1 MLRTHG
7 NGCTGPVVTPD
18 GAERRS
24 GAQGSRAA
32 TVPAALDSGAR
43 PGWQAAKW
51 RPAAAPLRRH
61 RDPPPGSRYHG
72 RMTMS
77 LIVAVD
83 TGGTFTDI
91 AAFDMERGEVSYA
104 KALTTYGDLVE
115 GVMECVAE
123 AKVDLSRAPARQARH
138 DAWSSTPCSSA
149 PAPGRRWSTTKG
161 FRDTL
166 ELARGNRT
174 NPFDIEFRRAPP
186 LIPRALRFE
195 IDERVHGRGEVLAEP
210 DPEEVDRL
218 AEIIAGLDVEAV
230 AVSFLNAY
238 RDDRNERAV
247 AERLRA
253 RLPRIYVTA
262 GTELT
267 REWYEYE
274 RCCTAAANAVVG
286 PRMAAYAAA
295 AGNGA
300 SAKAGFESTLYMM
313 GSNGGVLSVERTLRE
328 PIALIES
335 GPVGGCIGAGA
346 YGEALGIPNL
356 IAFDMG
362 GTTAKCAVIQGGAFG
377 LSSPYFVGGY
387 DTGFPIRGSVVD
399 IVEVGAGG
407 GSIAWVDAGGRL
419 RIGPKS
425 AGSDPGPV
433 AFGRGGTEPT
443 VTDANLVLGRIGA
456 GVFLGGG
463 LELDRDA
470 ASAAIR
476 ERVAGPIGMADR
488 PVEATAEG
496 MLAIAAVT
504 MTGAIRQITVERG
517 HDPRDFTLFAFGGSG
532 PLYASSLARELEI
545 GTVIVPPEPGNFSA
559 IGMLLADARL
569 DVART
574 MIRDLDDANLPEI
587 REAFAEA
594 DRHGAGIVAA
604 EVPGAEAT
612 LARSIEMRYRGQKHS
627 FVMPLTEI
635 GGAAALR
642 AAFEAYYRDRFGHS
656 DGIAPIEIVGI
667 RVSAYARTEKPDLA
681 RLPRREDAAGAAPA
695 SRPVWFGAA
704 GGWIE
709 TPVRRRASL
718 PAGFAAEGPLIVEE
732 YGATTVIGPGDTCR
746 LGALGEIRIAIG
758 D

>member
-1 MLRTHG
+1 
-7 NGCTGPVVTPD
+7 
-18 GAERRS
+18 
-24 GAQGSRAA
+24 
-32 TVPAALDSGAR
+32 
-43 PGWQAAKW
+43 
-51 RPAAAPLRRH
+51 
-61 RDPPPGSRYHG
+61 
-72 RMTMS
+72 MS

-91 AAFDMERGEVSYA
+91 AAFDMERGEVAYA
-104 KALTTYGDLVE
+104 KALTTYGDLVD
-115 GVMECVAE
+115 GVMACVDE
-123 AKVDLSRAPARQARH
+123 AGVDLARALLVKHGTTLVINTLLQRSGAKA
-138 DAWSSTPCSSA
+138 ALV
-149 PAPGRRWSTTKG
+149 TTKG

-195 IDERVHGRGEVLAEP
+195 VKERVHGRGEVLAEP
-210 DPEEVDRL
+210 DPEEIDRL
-218 AEIIAGLDVEAV
+218 AELIAGLDVEAV

-247 AERLRA
+247 AERLRE
-253 RLPRIYVTA
+253 RLPGIYVTA

-286 PRMAAYAAA
+286 PRMADYTARLERRLAE
-295 AGNGA
+295 G
-300 SAKAGFESTLYMM
+300 GFASTLYMM
-313 GSNGGVLSVERTLRE
+313 GSNGGVLSVDRTLRE

-346 YGEALGIPNL
+346 YGEALGIPDL

-362 GTTAKCAVIQGGAFG
+362 GTTAKCAVIRDGRFG

-407 GSIAWVDAGGRL
+407 GSIAWVDAEKRL
-419 RIGPKS
+419 RIGPRS

-463 LELDRDA
+463 LGLDAGA
-470 ASAAIR
+470 ASTAIAD
-476 ERVAGPIGMADR
+476 RVAGPIGMGDR
-488 PVEATAEG
+488 AVEETAEG
-496 MLAIAAVT
+496 MLALAAVT

-517 HDPRDFTLFAFGGSG
+517 YDPRDFALFAFGGSG
-532 PLYASSLARELEI
+532 PIYGSALARELDI
-545 GTVIVPPEPGNFSA
+545 RTVIVPPEPGNFSA

-574 MIRDLDDANLPEI
+574 MIRDLDGEGTLSEI
-587 REAFAEA
+587 RAAFAEA
-594 DRHGAGIVAA
+594 DRHGAEIVAT
-604 EVPGAEAT
+604 EVPGAAAT
-612 LARSIEMRYRGQKHS
+612 LVRSIELRYRGQKHS
-627 FVMPLTEI
+627 FVVPVSEI
-635 GGAAALR
+635 GDASSLR
-642 AAFEAYYRDRFGHS
+642 GAFEAYYRDRFGHS
-656 DGIAPIEIVGI
+656 DEAAPIEIVGI
-667 RVSAYARTEKPDLA
+667 RVSAYAQTRKPDLA
-681 RLPRREDAAGAAPA
+681 RLPRTDDAAGETPT

-709 TPVRRRASL
+709 TPVRRRAAL
-718 PAGFAAEGPLIVEE
+718 PPGFAAEGPLIVEE
-732 YGATTVIGPGDTCR
+732 YGATTVIGPGDGCIV
-746 LGALGEIRIAIG
+746 GALGEIRIEVG
-758 D
+758 N

>member
-1 MLRTHG
+1 
-7 NGCTGPVVTPD
+7 
-18 GAERRS
+18 
-24 GAQGSRAA
+24 
-32 TVPAALDSGAR
+32 
-43 PGWQAAKW
+43 
-51 RPAAAPLRRH
+51 
-61 RDPPPGSRYHG
+61 
-72 RMTMS
+72 MS

-91 AAFDMERGEVSYA
+91 AAFDMERGEVAYA
-104 KALTTYGDLVE
+104 KALTTYGDLVD
-115 GVMECVAE
+115 GVMACVDE
-123 AKVDLSRAPARQARH
+123 AGVDLARALLVKHGTTLVINTLLQRSGAKA
-138 DAWSSTPCSSA
+138 ALV
-149 PAPGRRWSTTKG
+149 TTKG

-174 NPFDIEFRRAPP
+174 NPFDIGFRRAPP

-195 IDERVHGRGEVLAEP
+195 VEERVHGRGEVLAEP
-210 DPEEVDRL
+210 EPEEIDRL
-218 AEIIAGLDVEAV
+218 AELIAGLDVEAV

-247 AERLRA
+247 AERLRE
-253 RLPRIYVTA
+253 RLPGIYVTA

-286 PRMAAYAAA
+286 PRMADYTARLERRLAE
-295 AGNGA
+295 G
-300 SAKAGFESTLYMM
+300 GFASTLYMM
-313 GSNGGVLSVERTLRE
+313 GSNGGVLSVDRTLRE

-346 YGEALGIPNL
+346 YGKALGIPNL

-362 GTTAKCAVIQGGAFG
+362 GTTAKCAVIRDGEFG
-377 LSSPYFVGGY
+377 LRSPYFVGGY

-407 GSIAWVDAGGRL
+407 GSIAWVDGEKRL

-456 GVFLGGG
+456 GVFLAGG
-463 LELDRDA
+463 LELDADA
-470 ASAAIR
+470 ASSAIAD
-476 ERVAGPIGMADR
+476 RVAGPIGMGGRAI
-488 PVEATAEG
+488 EETAEG
-496 MLAIAAVT
+496 MLALAAVT

-517 HDPRDFTLFAFGGSG
+517 YDPRDFALFAFGGSG
-532 PLYASSLARELEI
+532 PIYGSLLARELDI
-545 GTVIVPPEPGNFSA
+545 GTVVVPPEPGNFSA

-574 MIRDLDDANLPEI
+574 MIRDLNDGTLPEI
-587 REAFAEA
+587 RAAFAEA
-594 DRHGAGIVAA
+594 DRHGTDIVAA
-604 EVPGAEAT
+604 EVPGATAT
-612 LARSIEMRYRGQKHS
+612 LARSIELRYRGQKHS
-627 FVMPLTEI
+627 FVVPVTEI
-635 GGAAALR
+635 VDAAQLR
-642 AAFEAYYRDRFGHS
+642 RAFETYYRDRFGHS
-656 DGIAPIEIVGI
+656 DAAAPIEIVGI
-667 RVSAYARTEKPDLA
+667 RVSAYAQTDKPALA
-681 RLPRREDAAGAAPA
+681 RLPRAEDTAGGAPA

-709 TPVRRRASL
+709 TPVRRRAAL
-718 PAGFAAEGPLIVEE
+718 PSGFQAGGPLVVEE
-732 YGATTVIGPGDTCR
+732 YGATTVIGPGDRCIV
-746 LGALGEIRIAIG
+746 GELGEIRIAIG
-758 D
+758 DR

>member
-1 MLRTHG
+1 
-7 NGCTGPVVTPD
+7 
-18 GAERRS
+18 
-24 GAQGSRAA
+24 
-32 TVPAALDSGAR
+32 
-43 PGWQAAKW
+43 
-51 RPAAAPLRRH
+51 
-61 RDPPPGSRYHG
+61 
-72 RMTMS
+72 MS

-91 AAFDMERGEVSYA
+91 AAFDMERGEVAYA
-104 KALTTYGDLVE
+104 KALTTYGDLVD
-115 GVMECVAE
+115 GVMACVDE
-123 AKVDLSRAPARQARH
+123 ARVDLARALLVKHGTTLVINTLLQRSGAKA
-138 DAWSSTPCSSA
+138 ALV
-149 PAPGRRWSTTKG
+149 TTKG

-195 IDERVHGRGEVLAEP
+195 VDERVHGRGEVLAEP
-210 DPEEVDRL
+210 DPEEIDRL
-218 AEIIAGLDVEAV
+218 AELIAGLDVEAV

-247 AERLRA
+247 AERLRE
-253 RLPRIYVTA
+253 RLPGIYVTA

-286 PRMAAYAAA
+286 PRMADYTARLERRLAE
-295 AGNGA
+295 G
-300 SAKAGFESTLYMM
+300 GFASTLYMM
-313 GSNGGVLSVERTLRE
+313 GSNGGVLSVDRTLRE

-346 YGEALGIPNL
+346 YGKALGIPNL

-362 GTTAKCAVIQGGAFG
+362 GTTAKCAVIRDGEFG
-377 LSSPYFVGGY
+377 LRSPYFVGGY

-407 GSIAWVDAGGRL
+407 GSIAWVDEEKRL

-456 GVFLGGG
+456 GVFLAGG
-463 LELDRDA
+463 LELDADA
-470 ASAAIR
+470 ASSAIAD
-476 ERVAGPIGMADR
+476 RVAGPIGMGGRAI
-488 PVEATAEG
+488 EETAEG
-496 MLAIAAVT
+496 MLALAAVT

-517 HDPRDFTLFAFGGSG
+517 YDPRDFALFAFGGSG
-532 PLYASSLARELEI
+532 PIYGSLLARELDI
-545 GTVIVPPEPGNFSA
+545 GTVVVPPEPGNFSA

-574 MIRDLDDANLPEI
+574 MIRDLNDGTLPEI
-587 REAFAEA
+587 RAAFAEA
-594 DRHGAGIVAA
+594 DRHGTDIVAA
-604 EVPGAEAT
+604 EVPGATAT
-612 LARSIEMRYRGQKHS
+612 LARSIELRYRGQKHS
-627 FVMPLTEI
+627 FVVPVTEI
-635 GGAAALR
+635 VDAAQLR
-642 AAFEAYYRDRFGHS
+642 RAFETYYRDRFGHS
-656 DGIAPIEIVGI
+656 DAAAPIEIVGI
-667 RVSAYARTEKPDLA
+667 RVSAYAQTDKPALA
-681 RLPRREDAAGAAPA
+681 RLPRAEDTAGGAPA

-709 TPVRRRASL
+709 TPVRRRAAL
-718 PAGFAAEGPLIVEE
+718 PSGFQAGGPLVVEE
-732 YGATTVIGPGDTCR
+732 YGATTVIGPGDRCIV
-746 LGALGEIRIAIG
+746 GELGEIRIAIG
-758 D
+758 DR

>member
-1 MLRTHG
+1 
-7 NGCTGPVVTPD
+7 
-18 GAERRS
+18 
-24 GAQGSRAA
+24 
-32 TVPAALDSGAR
+32 
-43 PGWQAAKW
+43 
-51 RPAAAPLRRH
+51 
-61 RDPPPGSRYHG
+61 
-72 RMTMS
+72 MS

-91 AAFDMERGEVSYA
+91 AAFDMERGEVAYA
-104 KALTTYGDLVE
+104 KALTTYGDLVD
-115 GVMECVAE
+115 GVMACVDE
-123 AKVDLSRAPARQARH
+123 AGVDLARALLVKHGTTLVINTLLQRSGAKA
-138 DAWSSTPCSSA
+138 ALV
-149 PAPGRRWSTTKG
+149 TTKG

-174 NPFDIEFRRAPP
+174 NPFDIGFRRAPP

-195 IDERVHGRGEVLAEP
+195 VDERVHGRGEVLAEP
-210 DPEEVDRL
+210 DPEEIDRL
-218 AEIIAGLDVEAV
+218 AELIAGLDVEAV

-247 AERLRA
+247 AERLRE
-253 RLPRIYVTA
+253 RLPGIYVTA

-286 PRMAAYAAA
+286 PRMADYTARLERRLAE
-295 AGNGA
+295 G
-300 SAKAGFESTLYMM
+300 GFASTLYMM
-313 GSNGGVLSVERTLRE
+313 GSNGGVLSVDRTLRE

-346 YGEALGIPNL
+346 YGKALGLPNL

-362 GTTAKCAVIQGGAFG
+362 GTTAKCAVIRDGEFG
-377 LSSPYFVGGY
+377 LRSPYFVGGY

-407 GSIAWVDAGGRL
+407 GSIAWVDGEKRL

-456 GVFLGGG
+456 GVFLAGG
-463 LELDRDA
+463 LELDADA
-470 ASAAIR
+470 ASSAIAD
-476 ERVAGPIGMADR
+476 RVAGPIGMGGRAI
-488 PVEATAEG
+488 EETAEG
-496 MLAIAAVT
+496 MLALAAVT

-517 HDPRDFTLFAFGGSG
+517 YDPRDFALFAFGGSG
-532 PLYASSLARELEI
+532 PIYGSLLARELDI
-545 GTVIVPPEPGNFSA
+545 GTVVVPPEPGNFSA

-574 MIRDLDDANLPEI
+574 MIRDLNDGTLPEI
-587 REAFAEA
+587 RAAFAEA
-594 DRHGAGIVAA
+594 DRHGTDIVAA
-604 EVPGAEAT
+604 EVPGATAT
-612 LARSIEMRYRGQKHS
+612 LARSIELRYRGQKHS
-627 FVMPLTEI
+627 FVIPVTGISDASE
-635 GGAAALR
+635 LR
-642 AAFEAYYRDRFGHS
+642 QAFEAYYRERFGHS
-656 DGIAPIEIVGI
+656 DSTAPIEIVGI
-667 RVSAYARTEKPDLA
+667 RVSAYAQTDKPALT
-681 RLPRREDAAGAAPA
+681 RLPRAEDTAGGAPA

-709 TPVRRRASL
+709 TSVRRRAAL
-718 PAGFAAEGPLIVEE
+718 PAGFQAEGPLVVEE
-732 YGATTVIGPGDTCR
+732 YGATTVIGPGDRCIV
-746 LGALGEIRIAIG
+746 GGLGEIRIAIG
-758 D
+758 DR

>member
-1 MLRTHG
+1 
-7 NGCTGPVVTPD
+7 
-18 GAERRS
+18 
-24 GAQGSRAA
+24 
-32 TVPAALDSGAR
+32 
-43 PGWQAAKW
+43 
-51 RPAAAPLRRH
+51 
-61 RDPPPGSRYHG
+61 
-72 RMTMS
+72 MTMS

-123 AKVDLSRAPARQARH
+123 AKVDLSRALLAKHGTTLVINTLLQRSGARA
-138 DAWSSTPCSSA
+138 ALV
-149 PAPGRRWSTTKG
+149 TTKG

-253 RLPRIYVTA
+253 RLPGIYVTA

-286 PRMAAYAAA
+286 PRMAAYAARLERRL
-295 AGNGA
+295 GE
-300 SAKAGFESTLYMM
+300 SGFESTLYMM

-496 MLAIAAVT
+496 MLALAAVT

-574 MIRDLDDANLPEI
+574 MIRDLDDASLPEI

-635 GGAAALR
+635 RGAAALR

-667 RVSAYARTEKPDLA
+667 RVGAYARTEKPDLA

>member
-1 MLRTHG
+1 MMA
-7 NGCTGPVVTPD
+7 P
-18 GAERRS
+18 
-24 GAQGSRAA
+24 RA
-32 TVPAALDSGAR
+32 L
-43 PGWQAAKW
+43 
-51 RPAAAPLRRH
+51 
-61 RDPPPGSRYHG
+61 
-72 RMTMS
+72 S
-77 LIVAVD
+77 LVVAVD

-91 AAFDMERGEVSYA
+91 AAFDMERGEVVYA
-104 KALTTYGDLVE
+104 KALTTYGDLVD
-115 GVMECVAE
+115 GVMACVDE
-123 AKVDLSRAPARQARH
+123 AGVDLARALLVKHGTTLVINTLLQRSGAKA
-138 DAWSSTPCSSA
+138 ALV
-149 PAPGRRWSTTKG
+149 TTKG

-186 LIPRALRFE
+186 LIPRTLRFE
-195 IDERVHGRGEVLAEP
+195 VEERVHGRGEVLAEP
-210 DPEEVDRL
+210 APEEIDRL
-218 AEIIAGLDVEAV
+218 AEVIAGLDVEAV
-230 AVSFLNAY
+230 AVSLLNAY

-247 AERLRA
+247 AERLRE
-253 RLPRIYVTA
+253 RLPGTYVTA

-286 PRMAAYAAA
+286 PRMADYTARLELRLAE
-295 AGNGA
+295 G
-300 SAKAGFESTLYMM
+300 GFASTLYMM
-313 GSNGGVLSVERTLRE
+313 GSNGGVLSVDRTLRE

-346 YGEALGIPNL
+346 YGEALGIPDL

-362 GTTAKCAVIQGGAFG
+362 GTTAKCAVIRDGRFG

-407 GSIAWVDAGGRL
+407 GSIAWVDAEKRL

-433 AFGRGGTEPT
+433 AFGRGGIEPT

-463 LELDRDA
+463 LGLDADA
-470 ASAAIR
+470 ASTAISD
-476 ERVAGPIGMADR
+476 RVAGPIGMGGRA
-488 PVEATAEG
+488 VEETAEG
-496 MLAIAAVT
+496 MLALAAVT

-517 HDPRDFTLFAFGGSG
+517 YDPRDFALFTFGGSG
-532 PLYASSLARELEI
+532 PIYGSALARELDI
-545 GTVIVPPEPGNFSA
+545 RTVIVPPEPGNFSA

-574 MIRDLDDANLPEI
+574 MIRDLDGEETLPEI

-594 DRHGAGIVAA
+594 DRHGAEIVAA
-604 EVPGAEAT
+604 EVPGAAAT
-612 LARSIEMRYRGQKHS
+612 LARSIELRYRGQKHS
-627 FVMPLTEI
+627 FVVPVSEI
-635 GGAAALR
+635 GDASSLR
-642 AAFEAYYRDRFGHS
+642 KAFEAYYRDRFGHS
-656 DGIAPIEIVGI
+656 DEAAPIEIVGI
-667 RVSAYARTEKPDLA
+667 RVSAYAQTRKPDLA
-681 RLPRREDAAGAAPA
+681 RLPRGDDAAGEAPG

-709 TPVRRRASL
+709 TPVRRRAAL
-718 PAGFAAEGPLIVEE
+718 PADFAAEGPMIVEE
-732 YGATTVIGPGDTCR
+732 YGATTVIGPGDGCIV
-746 LGALGEIRIAIG
+746 GALGEIRIEVG

>member
-1 MLRTHG
+1 
-7 NGCTGPVVTPD
+7 
-18 GAERRS
+18 
-24 GAQGSRAA
+24 
-32 TVPAALDSGAR
+32 
-43 PGWQAAKW
+43 
-51 RPAAAPLRRH
+51 
-61 RDPPPGSRYHG
+61 
-72 RMTMS
+72 MS

-91 AAFDMERGEVSYA
+91 AAFDMERGEVAYA
-104 KALTTYGDLVE
+104 KALTTYGDLVD
-115 GVMECVAE
+115 GVMACVDE
-123 AKVDLSRAPARQARH
+123 ARVDLARALLVKHGTTLVINTLLQRSGAKA
-138 DAWSSTPCSSA
+138 ALV
-149 PAPGRRWSTTKG
+149 TTKG

-195 IDERVHGRGEVLAEP
+195 VDERVHGRGEVLAEP
-210 DPEEVDRL
+210 DPEEIDRL
-218 AEIIAGLDVEAV
+218 AELIAGLDVEAV
-230 AVSFLNAY
+230 AVSLLNAY

-247 AERLRA
+247 AERLRE
-253 RLPRIYVTA
+253 RLPGIYVTA

-286 PRMAAYAAA
+286 PRMADYTARLERRLAD
-295 AGNGA
+295 G
-300 SAKAGFESTLYMM
+300 GFASTLYMM
-313 GSNGGVLSVERTLRE
+313 GSNGGVLSVDRTLRE

-346 YGEALGIPNL
+346 YGEALGIPDL

-362 GTTAKCAVIQGGAFG
+362 GTTAKCAVIRDGRFG
-377 LSSPYFVGGY
+377 LRSPYFVGGY

-407 GSIAWVDAGGRL
+407 GSIAWVDEEKRL

-433 AFGRGGTEPT
+433 AYGRGGTEPT

-463 LELDRDA
+463 LELDAGA
-470 ASAAIR
+470 ASSAIA
-476 ERVAGPIGMADR
+476 ERVAGPIGMGGRA
-488 PVEATAEG
+488 VEETAEG
-496 MLAIAAVT
+496 MLALAAVT

-517 HDPRDFTLFAFGGSG
+517 YDPRDFALFAFGGSG
-532 PLYASSLARELEI
+532 PIYGSALARELDI
-545 GTVIVPPEPGNFSA
+545 RTVIVPPEPGNFSA

-574 MIRDLDDANLPEI
+574 MIRDLDGEGTLAEI

-594 DRHGAGIVAA
+594 DRHGAEIVAA
-604 EVPGAEAT
+604 EVPGAAAT
-612 LARSIEMRYRGQKHS
+612 LARSIELRYRGQKHS
-627 FVMPLTEI
+627 FVVPVTEI
-635 GGAAALR
+635 VDAAQLR
-642 AAFEAYYRDRFGHS
+642 RAFETYYRDRFGHS
-656 DGIAPIEIVGI
+656 DAAAPIEIVGI
-667 RVSAYARTEKPDLA
+667 RVGAYAQTRKPELA
-681 RLPRREDAAGAAPA
+681 RLPRAEDAAQTAPA

-709 TPVRRRASL
+709 TPVRRRAAL

-732 YGATTVIGPGDTCR
+732 YGATTVIGPGDGCIV
-746 LGALGEIRIAIG
+746 GELGEIRIEVG

>member
-1 MLRTHG
+1 MT
-7 NGCTGPVVTPD
+7 
-18 GAERRS
+18 
-24 GAQGSRAA
+24 
-32 TVPAALDSGAR
+32 R
-43 PGWQAAKW
+43 PK
-51 RPAAAPLRRH
+51 
-61 RDPPPGSRYHG
+61 
-72 RMTMS
+72 S

-91 AAFDMERGEVSYA
+91 AAFDLDCGEVAYA
-104 KALTTYGDLVE
+104 KALTTYGDLVD
-115 GVMECVAE
+115 GVMDCVAE
-123 AKVDLSRAPARQARH
+123 AGVDLTRALLAKHGTTLVINTLLQRSGAK
-138 DAWSSTPCSSA
+138 AA
-149 PAPGRRWSTTKG
+149 LVTTKG

-166 ELARGNRT
+166 EIARGNRT
-174 NPFDIEFRRAPP
+174 NPFDIGFRRADP

-195 IDERVHGRGEVLAEP
+195 IDERVHGRGEILAEP
-210 DPEEVDRL
+210 APDEIDRL
-218 AEIIAGLDVEAV
+218 AETIAGLDVEAV

-253 RLPRIYVTA
+253 RLPGIYVTA
-262 GTELT
+262 GTEIT

-286 PRMAAYAAA
+286 PRMATYAARLERRL
-295 AGNGA
+295 GEG
-300 SAKAGFESTLYMM
+300 GFTSTLYMM

-346 YGEALGIPNL
+346 YGEALGIPDL

-362 GTTAKCAVIQGGAFG
+362 GTTAKCAVIQGGRFG
-377 LSSPYFVGGY
+377 LSAPYFVGGY

-407 GSIAWVDAGGRL
+407 GSLAWVDAERRL
-419 RIGPKS
+419 HIGPRS

-433 AFGRGGTEPT
+433 AFGRGGVEPT

-456 GVFLGGG
+456 GTFLGGG

-470 ASAAIR
+470 AVAAVR
-476 ERVAGPIGMADR
+476 ERVARPLGMDDR
-488 PVEATAEG
+488 PIEATAEG
-496 MLAIAAVT
+496 MLALAAVT
-504 MTGAIRQITVERG
+504 MTGAIRRITVERG
-517 HDPRDFTLFAFGGSG
+517 HDPRDFALFVFGGSG
-532 PLYASSLARELEI
+532 PIYGSALARELDI

-574 MIRDLDDANLPEI
+574 MIRDLDDADLPEI
-587 REAFAEA
+587 REALVEAE
-594 DRHGAGIVAA
+594 RHGADIVAA
-604 EVPGAEAT
+604 EVPGAAAT

-627 FVMPLTEI
+627 FVMSLTGI
-635 GGAAALR
+635 GDAAALR
-642 AAFEAYYRDRFGHS
+642 AAFEAYYRERFGHS
-656 DGIAPIEIVGI
+656 DPAAPIEIVGI
-667 RVSAYARTEKPDLA
+667 RVSAYANTGKPDLA
-681 RLPRREDAAGAAPA
+681 RLPRFEDGAAAPQS

-709 TPVRRRASL
+709 TPVRRRAAL

-732 YGATTVIGPGDTCR
+732 YGATTVLAPGDRCVV
-746 LGALGEIRIAIG
+746 GALGEIRIAIG

>member
-1 MLRTHG
+1 M
-7 NGCTGPVVTPD
+7 
-18 GAERRS
+18 
-24 GAQGSRAA
+24 AQ
-32 TVPAALDSGAR
+32 TLP
-43 PGWQAAKW
+43 
-51 RPAAAPLRRH
+51 
-61 RDPPPGSRYHG
+61 
-72 RMTMS
+72 

-91 AAFDMERGEVSYA
+91 AAFDMVRGEVSYA
-104 KALTTYGDLVE
+104 KALTTYGDLVD
-115 GVMECVAE
+115 GVMACVAE
-123 AKVDLSRAPARQARH
+123 AGVDLSRALLVKH
-138 DAWSSTPCSSA
+138 
-149 PAPGRRWSTTKG
+149 GTTLVINTLLQRSGAKAALVTTRG

-174 NPFDIEFRRAPP
+174 NPFDIAFRRADP

-195 IDERVHGRGEVLAEP
+195 VNERVHGRGEVLAEP
-210 DPEEVDRL
+210 DPGEIDRL

-238 RDDRNERAV
+238 RDDRNESA
-247 AERLRA
+247 AAQRLRA
-253 RLPRIYVTA
+253 RLPGIYVTA
-262 GTELT
+262 GAELT

-286 PRMAAYAAA
+286 PRMADYTARLERRL
-295 AGNGA
+295 
-300 SAKAGFESTLYMM
+300 SEAGFASTLYMM
-313 GSNGGVLSVERTLRE
+313 GSNGGVLSVDRTLRE

-346 YGEALGIPNL
+346 YGRALGIPDL

-362 GTTAKCAVIQGGAFG
+362 GTTAKCAVIQGGEFG
-377 LSSPYFVGGY
+377 LRSPYFVGGY

-407 GSIAWVDAGGRL
+407 GSVAWVDDEKRL
-419 RIGPKS
+419 HIGPRS

-463 LELDRDA
+463 LELDPEA
-470 ASAAIR
+470 ASSAIV
-476 ERVAGPIGMADR
+476 ERVAQPIGMDDR
-488 PVEATAEG
+488 PIEATAEG
-496 MLAIAAVT
+496 ILSLAAVT

-517 HDPRDFTLFAFGGSG
+517 YDPRDFALFAFGGSG
-532 PLYASSLARELEI
+532 PLYASALARELDI
-545 GTVIVPPEPGNFSA
+545 RSVIVPPEPGNFSA

-574 MIRDLDDANLPEI
+574 MIRDLGEETLPEI

-594 DRHGAGIVAA
+594 DRHGMDIVAA
-604 EVPGAEAT
+604 EVPGATAT
-612 LARSIEMRYRGQKHS
+612 LARSIELRYRGQKHS
-627 FVMPLTEI
+627 FVIPVTGI
-635 GGAAALR
+635 GAAAALR
-642 AAFEAYYRDRFGHS
+642 EAFEAYYRERFGHS
-656 DGIAPIEIVGI
+656 DSTAPIEIVGI
-667 RVSAYARTEKPDLA
+667 RVSAYAHTEKPDLA
-681 RLPRREDAAGAAPA
+681 RLPRSREAAGGAPA

-704 GGWIE
+704 GGWID
-709 TPVRRRASL
+709 TPVRRRSAL
-718 PAGFAAEGPLIVEE
+718 PPGFAAEGPLIVEE
-732 YGATTVIGPGDTCR
+732 YGATTVIGPGDGCI
-746 LGALGEIRIAIG
+746 LGELGEIRIAIG

>member
-1 MLRTHG
+1 
-7 NGCTGPVVTPD
+7 
-18 GAERRS
+18 
-24 GAQGSRAA
+24 
-32 TVPAALDSGAR
+32 
-43 PGWQAAKW
+43 
-51 RPAAAPLRRH
+51 
-61 RDPPPGSRYHG
+61 
-72 RMTMS
+72 MS

-91 AAFDMERGEVSYA
+91 AAFDMERGEVAYA
-104 KALTTYGDLVE
+104 KALTTYGDLVD
-115 GVMECVAE
+115 GVMACVDE
-123 AKVDLSRAPARQARH
+123 ARVDLARALLVKHGTTLVINTLLQRSGAKA
-138 DAWSSTPCSSA
+138 ALV
-149 PAPGRRWSTTKG
+149 TTKG

-195 IDERVHGRGEVLAEP
+195 VDERVHGRGEVLAEP
-210 DPEEVDRL
+210 DPEEIDRL
-218 AEIIAGLDVEAV
+218 AELIAGLDVEAV

-247 AERLRA
+247 AARLRERL
-253 RLPRIYVTA
+253 PGIYVTA

-286 PRMAAYAAA
+286 PRMADYTARLERRLAE
-295 AGNGA
+295 G
-300 SAKAGFESTLYMM
+300 GFASTLYMM
-313 GSNGGVLSVERTLRE
+313 GSNGGVLSVDRTLRE

-346 YGEALGIPNL
+346 YGKALGIPNL

-362 GTTAKCAVIQGGAFG
+362 GTTAKCAVIRDGEFG
-377 LSSPYFVGGY
+377 LRSPYFVGGY

-407 GSIAWVDAGGRL
+407 GSIAWVDEEKRL

-456 GVFLGGG
+456 GVFLAGG
-463 LELDRDA
+463 LELDADA
-470 ASAAIR
+470 ASSAIAD
-476 ERVAGPIGMADR
+476 RVAGPIGMGGRAI
-488 PVEATAEG
+488 EETAEG
-496 MLAIAAVT
+496 MLALAAVT

-517 HDPRDFTLFAFGGSG
+517 YDPRDFALFAFGGSG
-532 PLYASSLARELEI
+532 PIYGSLLARELDI
-545 GTVIVPPEPGNFSA
+545 GTVVVPPEPGNFSA

-574 MIRDLDDANLPEI
+574 MIRDLNDGTLPEI
-587 REAFAEA
+587 RAAFAEA
-594 DRHGAGIVAA
+594 DRHGTDIVAA
-604 EVPGAEAT
+604 EVPGATAT
-612 LARSIEMRYRGQKHS
+612 LARSIELRYRGQKHS
-627 FVMPLTEI
+627 FVVPVTEI
-635 GGAAALR
+635 VDAAQLR
-642 AAFEAYYRDRFGHS
+642 RAFETYYRDRFGHS
-656 DGIAPIEIVGI
+656 DAAAPIEIVGI
-667 RVSAYARTEKPDLA
+667 RVSAYAQTDKPALA
-681 RLPRREDAAGAAPA
+681 RLPRAEDTAGGAPA

-709 TPVRRRASL
+709 TPVRRRAAL
-718 PAGFAAEGPLIVEE
+718 PSGFQAGGPLVVEE
-732 YGATTVIGPGDTCR
+732 YGATTVIGPGDRCIV
-746 LGALGEIRIAIG
+746 GELGEIRIAIG
-758 D
+758 DR

>member
-1 MLRTHG
+1 MT
-7 NGCTGPVVTPD
+7 
-18 GAERRS
+18 A
-24 GAQGSRAA
+24 RA
-32 TVPAALDSGAR
+32 
-43 PGWQAAKW
+43 
-51 RPAAAPLRRH
+51 
-61 RDPPPGSRYHG
+61 
-72 RMTMS
+72 MS

-91 AAFDMERGEVSYA
+91 AAFDMERGEVVYA
-104 KALTTYGDLVE
+104 KALTTYGDLVD
-115 GVMECVAE
+115 GVMACVAE
-123 AKVDLSRAPARQARH
+123 AGVDLARALLVKHGTTLVINTLLQRSGAKA
-138 DAWSSTPCSSA
+138 ALV
-149 PAPGRRWSTTKG
+149 TTKG

-195 IDERVHGRGEVLAEP
+195 VDERVHGRGEVLAEP
-210 DPEEVDRL
+210 EPEEVDRL
-218 AEIIAGLDVEAV
+218 AEAIAGLDVEAV

-247 AERLRA
+247 AERLRE
-253 RLPRIYVTA
+253 RLPGIYVTA

-286 PRMAAYAAA
+286 PRMADYAARLERRLA
-295 AGNGA
+295 DG
-300 SAKAGFESTLYMM
+300 GFESTLYMM
-313 GSNGGVLSVERTLRE
+313 GSNGGVLSVDRTLRE

-346 YGEALGIPNL
+346 YGKALGIPDL

-362 GTTAKCAVIQGGAFG
+362 GTTAKCAVIRDGAFG
-377 LSSPYFVGGY
+377 LRSPYFVGGY

-407 GSIAWVDAGGRL
+407 GSIAWVDGEKRL
-419 RIGPKS
+419 HVGPRS

-443 VTDANLVLGRIGA
+443 ITDANLVLGRIGA

-463 LELDRDA
+463 LELDAGA
-470 ASAAIR
+470 ASSAIA
-476 ERVAGPIGMADR
+476 ERVAEPVGMAGR
-488 PVEATAEG
+488 PIEETAEG
-496 MLAIAAVT
+496 MLALGAVT

-517 HDPRDFTLFAFGGSG
+517 YDPRDFALFVFGGSG
-532 PLYASSLARELEI
+532 PIYGSLLARELDI
-545 GTVIVPPEPGNFSA
+545 RSVIVPPEPGNFSA

-574 MIRDLDDANLPEI
+574 MIRDLGEETLPEI
-587 REAFAEA
+587 RAAFAEA

-604 EVPGAEAT
+604 EVPGAAAT
-612 LARSIEMRYRGQKHS
+612 LARSIELRYRGQKHS
-627 FVMPLTEI
+627 FVIPVTEI
-635 GGAAALR
+635 GDAAALR
-642 AAFEAYYRDRFGHS
+642 EAFEVYYRDRFGHS
-656 DGIAPIEIVGI
+656 DSAAPVEIVGI
-667 RVSAYARTEKPDLA
+667 RVSAYAQTDKPALA
-681 RLPRREDAAGAAPA
+681 RLPRAEDPAGGAAA

-709 TPVRRRASL
+709 TPVRRRAAL
-718 PAGFAAEGPLIVEE
+718 PAGFEAEGPLVVEE
-732 YGATTVIGPGDTCR
+732 YGATTVIGPGDRCIV
-746 LGALGEIRIAIG
+746 GGLGEIRIAIG

>member
-1 MLRTHG
+1 
-7 NGCTGPVVTPD
+7 
-18 GAERRS
+18 
-24 GAQGSRAA
+24 
-32 TVPAALDSGAR
+32 
-43 PGWQAAKW
+43 
-51 RPAAAPLRRH
+51 
-61 RDPPPGSRYHG
+61 
-72 RMTMS
+72 MS

-91 AAFDMERGEVSYA
+91 AAFDMERGEVAYA
-104 KALTTYGDLVE
+104 KALTTYGDLVD
-115 GVMECVAE
+115 GVMACVDE
-123 AKVDLSRAPARQARH
+123 AGVDLARALLVKHGTTLVINTLLQRSGAKA
-138 DAWSSTPCSSA
+138 ALV
-149 PAPGRRWSTTKG
+149 TTKG

-174 NPFDIEFRRAPP
+174 NPFDIGFRRAPP

-195 IDERVHGRGEVLAEP
+195 VEERVHGRGEVLAEP
-210 DPEEVDRL
+210 EPEEIDRL
-218 AEIIAGLDVEAV
+218 AELIAGLDVEAV

-247 AERLRA
+247 AERLRE
-253 RLPRIYVTA
+253 RLPGIYVTA

-286 PRMAAYAAA
+286 PRMADYTARLERRLAE
-295 AGNGA
+295 G
-300 SAKAGFESTLYMM
+300 GFASTLYMM
-313 GSNGGVLSVERTLRE
+313 GSNGGVLSVDRTLRE

-346 YGEALGIPNL
+346 YGKALGIPNL

-362 GTTAKCAVIQGGAFG
+362 GTTAKCAVIRDGEFG
-377 LSSPYFVGGY
+377 LRSPYFVGGY

-407 GSIAWVDAGGRL
+407 GSIAWVDEEKRL

-456 GVFLGGG
+456 GVFLAGG
-463 LELDRDA
+463 LELDADA
-470 ASAAIR
+470 ASSAIAD
-476 ERVAGPIGMADR
+476 RVAGPIGMGGRAI
-488 PVEATAEG
+488 EETAEG
-496 MLAIAAVT
+496 MLALAAVT

-517 HDPRDFTLFAFGGSG
+517 YDPRDFALFAFGGSG
-532 PLYASSLARELEI
+532 PIYGSLLARELDI
-545 GTVIVPPEPGNFSA
+545 GTVVVPPEPGNFSA

-574 MIRDLDDANLPEI
+574 MIRDLNDGTLPEI
-587 REAFAEA
+587 RAAFAEA
-594 DRHGAGIVAA
+594 DRHGTDIVAA
-604 EVPGAEAT
+604 EVPGATAT
-612 LARSIEMRYRGQKHS
+612 LARSIELRYRGQKHS
-627 FVMPLTEI
+627 FVIPVTGI
-635 GGAAALR
+635 SDASALR
-642 AAFEAYYRDRFGHS
+642 QAFEAYYRERFGHS
-656 DGIAPIEIVGI
+656 DSTAPIEIVGI
-667 RVSAYARTEKPDLA
+667 RVSAYAQTDKPALT
-681 RLPRREDAAGAAPA
+681 RLPRAEDAAGGAPA

-709 TPVRRRASL
+709 TPVRRRAAL
-718 PAGFAAEGPLIVEE
+718 PSGFQAEGPLVVEE
-732 YGATTVIGPGDTCR
+732 YGATTVIGPGDRCIV
-746 LGALGEIRIAIG
+746 GELGEIRIAIG
-758 D
+758 DR

>member
-1 MLRTHG
+1 
-7 NGCTGPVVTPD
+7 
-18 GAERRS
+18 
-24 GAQGSRAA
+24 
-32 TVPAALDSGAR
+32 
-43 PGWQAAKW
+43 
-51 RPAAAPLRRH
+51 
-61 RDPPPGSRYHG
+61 
-72 RMTMS
+72 MTKS

-91 AAFDMERGEVSYA
+91 AAFDTDRGEVAYA
-104 KALTTYGDLVE
+104 KALTTYADLVD
-115 GVMECVAE
+115 GVMACVAE
-123 AKVDLSRAPARQARH
+123 AGVDLARALLVKHGTTLVINTLLQHSGAK
-138 DAWSSTPCSSA
+138 SA
-149 PAPGRRWSTTKG
+149 LVTTKG

-174 NPFDIEFRRAPP
+174 NPFDIGFRRADP
-186 LIPRALRFE
+186 LIPRTLRFE
-195 IDERVHGRGEVLAEP
+195 VDERVHGRGEVLAEP
-210 DPEEVDRL
+210 APEDIDRL

-247 AERLRA
+247 AERLRE
-253 RLPRIYVTA
+253 RLPGIYVTA
-262 GTELT
+262 GAELT

-274 RCCTAAANAVVG
+274 RCCTVAANAVVG
-286 PRMAAYAAA
+286 PRMADYTARLERRLSE
-295 AGNGA
+295 G
-300 SAKAGFESTLYMM
+300 GFASTLYMM
-313 GSNGGVLSVERTLRE
+313 GSNGGVLSVDRTLRE

-346 YGEALGIPNL
+346 YARALGMPDL

-362 GTTAKCAVIQGGAFG
+362 GTTAKCAVIQGGEFG
-377 LSSPYFVGGY
+377 LRSPYFVGGY

-407 GSIAWVDAGGRL
+407 GSIAWVDEEKRL
-419 RIGPKS
+419 HIGPRS

-456 GVFLGGG
+456 GVFLAGG
-463 LELDRDA
+463 LELDADA
-470 ASAAIR
+470 ASSAIA
-476 ERVAGPIGMADR
+476 ERVARPIGMDDR
-488 PVEATAEG
+488 PIEATAEG
-496 MLAIAAVT
+496 ILSLAAVT

-517 HDPRDFTLFAFGGSG
+517 YDPRDFALFAFGGSG
-532 PLYASSLARELEI
+532 PLYASALARELDI
-545 GTVIVPPEPGNFSA
+545 RSVIVPPEPGNFSA

-574 MIRDLDDANLPEI
+574 MIRDFGEETLPEI
-587 REAFAEA
+587 RAAFADA
-594 DRHGAGIVAA
+594 DRHGVDIVAA
-604 EVPGAEAT
+604 EVPGATAT
-612 LARSIEMRYRGQKHS
+612 LARSIELRYRGQKHS
-627 FVMPLTEI
+627 FVIPVTDI

-642 AAFEAYYRDRFGHS
+642 EAFEAYYRERFGHS
-656 DGIAPIEIVGI
+656 DSTAPIEIVGI
-667 RVSAYARTEKPDLA
+667 RVSAYAHTEKPDLA
-681 RLPRREDAAGAAPA
+681 RLPRAEDAAADPPA

-709 TPVRRRASL
+709 TPVRRRAAL

-732 YGATTVIGPGDTCR
+732 YGATTVIGPGDRCIV
-746 LGALGEIRIAIG
+746 GALGEIRIAIG

>member
-1 MLRTHG
+1 
-7 NGCTGPVVTPD
+7 
-18 GAERRS
+18 
-24 GAQGSRAA
+24 
-32 TVPAALDSGAR
+32 
-43 PGWQAAKW
+43 
-51 RPAAAPLRRH
+51 
-61 RDPPPGSRYHG
+61 
-72 RMTMS
+72 MS

-91 AAFDMERGEVSYA
+91 AAFDMERGEVAYA
-104 KALTTYGDLVE
+104 KALTTYGDLVD
-115 GVMECVAE
+115 GVMACVDE
-123 AKVDLSRAPARQARH
+123 ARVDLARALLVKHGTTLVINTLLQRSGAKA
-138 DAWSSTPCSSA
+138 ALV
-149 PAPGRRWSTTKG
+149 TTKG

-195 IDERVHGRGEVLAEP
+195 VDERVHGRGEVLAEP
-210 DPEEVDRL
+210 DPEEIDRL
-218 AEIIAGLDVEAV
+218 AELIAGLDVEAV

-247 AERLRA
+247 AERLRE
-253 RLPRIYVTA
+253 RLPGIYVTT

-286 PRMAAYAAA
+286 PRMADYTARLERRLAE
-295 AGNGA
+295 G
-300 SAKAGFESTLYMM
+300 GFASTLYMM
-313 GSNGGVLSVERTLRE
+313 GSNGGVLSVDRTLRE

-346 YGEALGIPNL
+346 YGKALGIPNL

-362 GTTAKCAVIQGGAFG
+362 GTTAKCAVIRDGEFG
-377 LSSPYFVGGY
+377 LRSPYFVGGY

-407 GSIAWVDAGGRL
+407 GTIAWVDEEKRL

-456 GVFLGGG
+456 GVFLAGG
-463 LELDRDA
+463 LELDADA
-470 ASAAIR
+470 ASSAIAD
-476 ERVAGPIGMADR
+476 RVAGPIGMGGRAI
-488 PVEATAEG
+488 EETAEG
-496 MLAIAAVT
+496 MLALAAVT

-517 HDPRDFTLFAFGGSG
+517 YDPRDFALFAFGGSG
-532 PLYASSLARELEI
+532 PIYGSLLARELDI
-545 GTVIVPPEPGNFSA
+545 GTVVVPPEPGNFSA

-574 MIRDLDDANLPEI
+574 MIRDLNDGTLPEI
-587 REAFAEA
+587 RAAFAEA
-594 DRHGAGIVAA
+594 DRHGTDIVAA
-604 EVPGAEAT
+604 EVPGATAT
-612 LARSIEMRYRGQKHS
+612 LARSIELRYRGQKHS
-627 FVMPLTEI
+627 FVVPVTEI
-635 GGAAALR
+635 VDAAQLR
-642 AAFEAYYRDRFGHS
+642 RAFETYYRDRFGHS
-656 DGIAPIEIVGI
+656 DAAAPIEIVGI
-667 RVSAYARTEKPDLA
+667 RVSAYAQTDKPALA
-681 RLPRREDAAGAAPA
+681 RLPRAEDTAGGAPA

-709 TPVRRRASL
+709 TPVRRRAAL
-718 PAGFAAEGPLIVEE
+718 PSGFQAGGPLVVEE
-732 YGATTVIGPGDTCR
+732 YGATTVIGPGDRCIV
-746 LGALGEIRIAIG
+746 GELGEIRIAIG
-758 D
+758 DR

>member
-1 MLRTHG
+1 MM
-7 NGCTGPVVTPD
+7 
-18 GAERRS
+18 A
-24 GAQGSRAA
+24 SRA
-32 TVPAALDSGAR
+32 L
-43 PGWQAAKW
+43 
-51 RPAAAPLRRH
+51 
-61 RDPPPGSRYHG
+61 
-72 RMTMS
+72 S
-77 LIVAVD
+77 LVVAVD

-91 AAFDMERGEVSYA
+91 AAFDTERGEVVYA
-104 KALTTYGDLVE
+104 KALTTYGDLVD
-115 GVMECVAE
+115 GVMACVDE
-123 AKVDLSRAPARQARH
+123 AGADLARALLVKHGTTLVINTLLQRSGAKA
-138 DAWSSTPCSSA
+138 ALV
-149 PAPGRRWSTTKG
+149 TTKG

-186 LIPRALRFE
+186 LIPRTLRFE
-195 IDERVHGRGEVLAEP
+195 VDERVHGRGEVLAEP
-210 DPEEVDRL
+210 APEEIDRL
-218 AEIIAGLDVEAV
+218 AEVIAGLDVEAV
-230 AVSFLNAY
+230 AVSLLNAY

-247 AERLRA
+247 AERLRE
-253 RLPRIYVTA
+253 RLPGIYVTA

-286 PRMAAYAAA
+286 PRMADYTARLELRLAE
-295 AGNGA
+295 G
-300 SAKAGFESTLYMM
+300 GFASTLYMM
-313 GSNGGVLSVERTLRE
+313 GSNGGVLSVDRTLRE

-346 YGEALGIPNL
+346 YGEALGIPDL

-362 GTTAKCAVIQGGAFG
+362 GTTAKCAVIRDGRFG

-407 GSIAWVDAGGRL
+407 GSIAWVDAEKRL

-433 AFGRGGTEPT
+433 AFGRGGIEPT

-463 LELDRDA
+463 LGLDADA
-470 ASAAIR
+470 ASTAISD
-476 ERVAGPIGMADR
+476 RVAGPIGMGGRA
-488 PVEATAEG
+488 VEETAEG
-496 MLAIAAVT
+496 MLALAAVT

-517 HDPRDFTLFAFGGSG
+517 YDPRDFALFTFGGSG
-532 PLYASSLARELEI
+532 PIYGSALARELDI
-545 GTVIVPPEPGNFSA
+545 RTVIVPPEPGNFSA

-574 MIRDLDDANLPEI
+574 MIRDLDGEETLPEI
-587 REAFAEA
+587 RAAFAEA
-594 DRHGAGIVAA
+594 DRHGAEIVAA
-604 EVPGAEAT
+604 EVPGATAT
-612 LARSIEMRYRGQKHS
+612 LVRSIELRYRGQKHS
-627 FVMPLTEI
+627 FVVPVSEI
-635 GGAAALR
+635 GDASSLR
-642 AAFEAYYRDRFGHS
+642 KAFEAYYRDRFGHS
-656 DGIAPIEIVGI
+656 DEAAPIEIVGI
-667 RVSAYARTEKPDLA
+667 RVSAYAQTRKPDLA
-681 RLPRREDAAGAAPA
+681 RLPRGDDAASEAPG

-709 TPVRRRASL
+709 TPVRRRAAL
-718 PAGFAAEGPLIVEE
+718 PPGFAAEGPLIVEE
-732 YGATTVIGPGDTCR
+732 YGATTVIGPGDGCIV
-746 LGALGEIRIAIG
+746 GALGEIRIEVG

>member
-1 MLRTHG
+1 
-7 NGCTGPVVTPD
+7 
-18 GAERRS
+18 
-24 GAQGSRAA
+24 
-32 TVPAALDSGAR
+32 
-43 PGWQAAKW
+43 
-51 RPAAAPLRRH
+51 
-61 RDPPPGSRYHG
+61 
-72 RMTMS
+72 MTMS

-91 AAFDMERGEVSYA
+91 AAFDMEKGEVAYA

-115 GVMECVAE
+115 GVMDCVAE
-123 AKVDLSRAPARQARH
+123 AKVDLGRALLAKHGTTLVINTLLQRSGARA
-138 DAWSSTPCSSA
+138 ALV
-149 PAPGRRWSTTKG
+149 TTKG

-186 LIPRALRFE
+186 LIPRVLRFE

-218 AEIIAGLDVEAV
+218 AGIIAGLGVEAV

-253 RLPRIYVTA
+253 RLPGIYVTA

-286 PRMAAYAAA
+286 PRMAAYAARLERRL
-295 AGNGA
+295 GE
-300 SAKAGFESTLYMM
+300 SGFESTLYMM

-407 GSIAWVDAGGRL
+407 GSIAWVDSGGRL

-463 LELDRDA
+463 LDLDRDA
-470 ASAAIR
+470 ASSAIR
-476 ERVAGPIGMADR
+476 ERVAGPIGMEDR
-488 PVEATAEG
+488 PIEATAEG
-496 MLAIAAVT
+496 MLALAAVT

-517 HDPRDFTLFAFGGSG
+517 HDPRDFALFAFGGSG
-532 PLYASSLARELEI
+532 PLYGSSLARELDI

-604 EVPGAEAT
+604 EVPGAEAA

-627 FVMPLTEI
+627 FVMPLTGI
-635 GGAAALR
+635 GTAAALR
-642 AAFEAYYRDRFGHS
+642 EAFEAYYRDRFGHS
-656 DGIAPIEIVGI
+656 DGVAPIEIVGI
-667 RVSAYARTEKPDLA
+667 RVSAYARTQKPDLA
-681 RLPRREDAAGAAPA
+681 CLPRREEAAAAPA
-695 SRPVWFGAA
+695 TRPVWFGAA

-718 PAGFAAEGPLIVEE
+718 PPGFSAQGPLIVEE
-732 YGATTVIGPGDTCR
+732 YGATTAIGPGDRCIV
-746 LGALGEIRIAIG
+746 GELGEIRIAIG

>member
-1 MLRTHG
+1 
-7 NGCTGPVVTPD
+7 
-18 GAERRS
+18 
-24 GAQGSRAA
+24 
-32 TVPAALDSGAR
+32 
-43 PGWQAAKW
+43 
-51 RPAAAPLRRH
+51 
-61 RDPPPGSRYHG
+61 
-72 RMTMS
+72 MTMS

-91 AAFDMERGEVSYA
+91 AAFDMDRGEVGYA
-104 KALTTYGDLVE
+104 KALTTYGDLVD
-115 GVMECVAE
+115 GVMDCVEE
-123 AKVDLSRAPARQARH
+123 AGVDLGRALLAKHGTTLVINTLLQRSGARA
-138 DAWSSTPCSSA
+138 ALV
-149 PAPGRRWSTTKG
+149 TTKG
-161 FRDTL
+161 FRDTI

-253 RLPRIYVTA
+253 RLPGIYVTA

-286 PRMAAYAAA
+286 PRMAAYAARLERRF
-295 AGNGA
+295 GE
-300 SAKAGFESTLYMM
+300 SGFESTLYMM

-346 YGEALGIPNL
+346 YGAALGIPNL

-407 GSIAWVDAGGRL
+407 GSVAWVDAGGGL
-419 RIGPKS
+419 RIGPKR

-470 ASAAIR
+470 ASSAIR
-476 ERVAGPIGMADR
+476 DRVAGPIGMADR

-496 MLAIAAVT
+496 MLALAAVT

-517 HDPRDFTLFAFGGSG
+517 HDPRDFALFAFGGSG
-532 PLYASSLARELEI
+532 PLYGASLARELDI

-627 FVMPLTEI
+627 FVMPVTEI

-667 RVSAYARTEKPDLA
+667 RVSAYARTQKPDLA
-681 RLPRREDAAGAAPA
+681 RLPRREEAGEAAPA

-709 TPVRRRASL
+709 TPVYRRASL
-718 PAGFAAEGPLIVEE
+718 PAGFAAQGPLIVEE
-732 YGATTVIGPGDTCR
+732 YGATTVIGPGDTCL
-746 LGALGEIRIAIG
+746 LGELGEIRIAIG